1 MMMYRSTGTNPGGAG
16 FSSEKISRLRW
27 GIAAAGLGAALMSA
41 VAVGQTVAT
50 APAPELQE
58 IIVTGSLIKRTDTET
73 PSPVQVLTGV
83 EIQQMGYTNL
93 SQVLANLSANGQGTL
108 SQSFGQAFAS
118 GASGVALRGL
128 TVGDT
133 LVLIDGKRM
142 VDYPIS
148 DDNQRSFV
156 DVSAIP
162 FNAIERVEVL
172 KDGASAIY
180 GADAIAG
187 VVNIIL
193 KKNYTGTEIT
203 AEAGTSQKH
212 DGTTE
217 HLAGI
222 SGIGDLANDGYNA
235 YVAIDFHH
243 QDQILA
249 ADRQGG
255 FTMLDWSGLPGGL
268 NTTPGSFGNPD
279 VPYPVSTTGYLI
291 NPGAQNTNGTF
302 ANGLPGQAFLPGC
315 TAQAQM
321 LDQCETQYRGLQI
334 QPSTGQ
340 TNVLAKFTKALAGD
354 WTTSVSASVFDS
366 KAEQV
371 GPAFPTTGYA
381 GGGIVNLA
389 VAPGVNPAF
398 VAYPI
403 ITVPANYP
411 GNPYGAAAPLVYSF
425 REVGLPTTLTDTDTY
440 RLVADIKGTAAGWDI
455 DGSLGAMYARMDL
468 KELNELDPALIQPA
482 LNSGYVV
489 GPGASPAA
497 ASLLAPE
504 AISHPTSSLD
514 IADLHASRP
523 LFNMWGGP
531 LSMAIGAQFFH
542 KVENDLPPETIS
554 TGVQEGN
561 AAFALG
567 SQNDAAA
574 FMEFN
579 GNVVKQLELD
589 GAVRYDNYNNGV
601 GGATTPKISVKY
613 KPIDQFVLRGTWGKG
628 FRAPSPA
635 ESQQSGNFFGA
646 GTTNDPILCPNPGNP
661 NARGNFPGQC
671 NFGLTGLQQPGTT
684 LKPVKSTNSTVG
696 FIFEPSSMFNVSAD
710 YYKIKLTNDII
721 SELQV
726 GGIGAY
732 TSLVRG
738 PSATLP
744 FCSPTNPTPT
754 CTPAQLTNT
763 VTPVGLVAFGTFP
776 YINAGETQ
784 TEGIDVDFQSHFDLD
799 NFGKLTAELN
809 YTHVI
814 EYNQVVDGVTYSLAG
829 THGPSSISGD
839 TGNPKD
845 RAVFTLSWDK
855 GPMTVSATLNYT
867 SHFSITDP
875 SSAVNT
881 CEQGLLYGATSAYG
895 PRFSFGPNATI
906 PGYLCTV
913 HTFVDTNLYARYAL
927 SDHLA
932 LHGSITNVFNRQPP
946 VDAQTYAGGGQL
958 AYDGSLNQDGAVG
971 RFFLVGAT
979 YKF

>member
-1 MMMYRSTGTNPGGAG
+1 MMMYRSTGRNPGGPG
-16 FSSEKISRLRW
+16 FSSEKTSRLRW
-27 GIAAAGLGAALMSA
+27 GIAAAGLGTALMSA
-41 VAVGQTVAT
+41 VAMGQTAAT
-50 APAPELQE
+50 AAAPELQE
-58 IIVTGSLIKRTDTET
+58 IIVTGSLIKRTDIET
-73 PSPVQVLTGV
+73 PSPVQILTGDQ
-83 EIQQMGYTNL
+83 IQQMGYTNL
-93 SQVLANLSANGQGTL
+93 SQVLSNLSANGQGTL

-162 FNAIERVEVL
+162 FNAIETVEVL

-193 KKNYTGTEIT
+193 KKNYTGTEVT

-222 SGIGDLANDGYNA
+222 TGFGDLASDGYNA
-235 YVAIDFHH
+235 YLAVDFHH

-249 ADRQGG
+249 ADRHGG
-255 FTMLDWSGLPGGL
+255 FTNLDFSSLPGGL
-268 NTTPGSFGNPD
+268 NTTPGSFGNPNI
-279 VPYPVSTTGYLI
+279 PYPATTTGYLI
-291 NPGAQNTNGTF
+291 NPANPGF
-302 ANGLPGQAFLPGC
+302 ANATFLPGC
-315 TAQAQM
+315 TANQQM
-321 LDQCETQYRGLQI
+321 LNQCTTAYHQLQI

-354 WTTSVSASVFDS
+354 WTTSVSASLFNS

-371 GPAFPTTGYA
+371 CCSFAGTGYA
-381 GGGIVNLA
+381 SGGIVNLA

-403 ITVPANYP
+403 LTVPAGYP
-411 GNPYGAAAPLVYSF
+411 GNTTGAAAPLVYNF
-425 REVGLPTTLTDTDTY
+425 HEIGLPTTLTDTNTY
-440 RLVADIKGTAAGWDI
+440 RLVADIKGTALGWDI
-455 DGSLGAMYARMDL
+455 DGSLGGMYSRMDL
-468 KELNELDPALIQPA
+468 KELSLLEPGLVQSA
-482 LNSGYVV
+482 LNNGYVI
-489 GPGASPAA
+489 GSGASSAA
-497 ASLLAPE
+497 GSLLAPE
-504 AISHPTSSLD
+504 AISHPTSTLY
-514 IADLHASRP
+514 IADLHGSKA
-523 LFNMWGGP
+523 LFNLPGGP
-531 LSMAIGAQFFH
+531 FSLALGAQFFH
-542 KVENDLPPETIS
+542 KVENDLPPPTVS

-561 AAFALG
+561 SAFALG

-574 FMEFN
+574 FLEFN
-579 GNVVKQLELD
+579 AQPVKMLELD

-601 GGATTPKISVKY
+601 GGATTPKISAKF
-613 KPIDQFVLRGTWGKG
+613 KPIEQFVLRGTWGKG

-646 GTTNDPILCPNPGNP
+646 GTTNDPVLCPNPGTP
-661 NARGNFPGQC
+661 NAKGNFPSQC
-671 NFGLTGLQQPGTT
+671 NFGLTGLQQPGKT
-684 LKPVKSTNSTVG
+684 LAPVKSTNSTIGV
-696 FIFEPSSMFNVSAD
+696 IFEPSKNFNVSAD
-710 YYKIKLTNDII
+710 YYHIKVTGDII

-738 PSATLP
+738 PAATLP
-744 FCSPTNPTPT
+744 FCTANNV
-754 CTPAQLTNT
+754 CTSSV
-763 VTPVGLVAFGTFP
+763 VTPVGLAAFGTFP

-784 TEGIDVDFQSHFDLD
+784 TEGIDVDFQSHFDLGD
-799 NFGKLTAELN
+799 FGRLTAELN

-814 EYNQVVDGVTYSLAG
+814 EYNQVVDGVTYHLSG
-829 THGPSSISGD
+829 THGPSAISGD

-845 RAVFTLSWDK
+845 RAVFTLSWDR
-855 GPMTVSATLNYT
+855 GPMLVSATVNYT

-875 SSAVNT
+875 SSGVNT
-881 CEQGLLYGATSAYG
+881 CEQGLLYGGTSAYG
-895 PRFSFGPNATI
+895 AHFTPNANV

-913 HTFVDTNLYARYAL
+913 HTFTDVNLYGRYAVN
-927 SDHLA
+927 DHLA
-932 LHGSITNVFNRQPP
+932 VHGSINNVFNREPP
-946 VDAQTYAGGGQL
+946 IDAQTYGGGGQL

>member
-1 MMMYRSTGTNPGGAG
+1 MQRSSERNCSGAG
-16 FSSEKISRLRW
+16 VSWGRSSRLRW
-27 GIAAAGLGAALMSA
+27 RIAAAGLGAALMSA
-41 VAVGQTVAT
+41 VAMGQTAAT

-58 IIVTGSLIKRTDTET
+58 IIVTGSLIKRTDIET
-73 PSPVQVLTGV
+73 PSPVQILSGDQ
-83 EIQQMGYTNL
+83 IQQMGYTNI

-133 LVLIDGKRM
+133 LVLVDGKRM

-222 SGIGDLANDGYNA
+222 TGIGDLASDGYNA
-235 YVAIDFHH
+235 YLAIDFHH

-249 ADRQGG
+249 ADRHGG
-255 FTMLDWSGLPGGL
+255 FTNLNFSSLPGGL
-268 NTTPGSFGNPD
+268 NTTPGSFGNPNI
-279 VPYPVSTTGYLI
+279 PYPVSTTGYLI
-291 NPGAQNTNGTF
+291 NPNGTD
-302 ANGLPGQAFLPGC
+302 QTFLPGC
-315 TAQAQM
+315 TASQQM
-321 LDQCETQYRGLQI
+321 LNQCTTAYHQLQI

-354 WTTSVSASVFDS
+354 WTTSVSASLFNS

-371 GPAFPTTGYA
+371 CCSFQGTGFA
-381 GGGIVNLA
+381 SGGIVNLA
-389 VAPGVNPAF
+389 VAPGVNPAA

-403 ITVPANYP
+403 ITVPGTYP
-411 GNPYGAAAPLVYSF
+411 GNPYGAAAPLVYNF
-425 REVGLPTTLTDTDTY
+425 HEIGLPTTLTDTNTY

-455 DGSLGAMYARMDL
+455 DGSLGGMYSRMEL
-468 KELNELDPALIQPA
+468 KELSLLEPGLVQPA
-482 LNSGYVV
+482 LNNGYVI
-489 GPGASPAA
+489 GSGASAA
-497 ASLLAPE
+497 AGSLLAPE
-504 AISHPTSSLD
+504 AIAHPTSTLY
-514 IADLHASRP
+514 IADLHGSRP
-523 LFNMWGGP
+523 LFNLPGGP
-531 LSMAIGAQFFH
+531 LSLAIGAQFFH
-542 KVENDLPPETIS
+542 KVENDLPPPTVS

-574 FMEFN
+574 FLEFN
-579 GNVVKQLELD
+579 AQVVKQLEVD

-601 GGATTPKISVKY
+601 GGATTPKVSVKY
-613 KPIDQFVLRGTWGKG
+613 KPIEQFVLRGTWGKG

-635 ESQQSGNFFGA
+635 ENQQSGNFFGA
-646 GTTNDPILCPNPGNP
+646 GSTNDPVLCPNPGTP
-661 NARGNFPGQC
+661 NAKGNFPSQC
-671 NFGLTGLQQPGTT
+671 NFGLFGLQQPGKT
-684 LKPVKSTNSTVG
+684 LAPVKSTNSTVG
-696 FIFEPSSMFNVSAD
+696 FIFEPSKMFNVSAD
-710 YYKIKLTNDII
+710 YYHIKVTGDII

-738 PSATLP
+738 PAATLP
-744 FCSPTNPTPT
+744 FCTANNV
-754 CTPAQLTNT
+754 CTSSV
-763 VTPVGLVAFGTFP
+763 VTPVGLAAFGTFP

-784 TEGIDVDFQSHFDLD
+784 TEGIDVDFQSHFDLGD
-799 NFGKLTAELN
+799 FGRLTAELN

-814 EYNQVVDGVTYSLAG
+814 EYNQVVNGVTYHLSG
-829 THGPSSISGD
+829 THGPSAISGD

-855 GPMTVSATLNYT
+855 GPMLVSATVNYT

-881 CEQGLLYGATSAYG
+881 CDQGLLYGGTSAYG
-895 PRFSFGPNATI
+895 GHFTPNANV

-913 HTFVDTNLYARYAL
+913 HTFTVVNLYGRYAVN
-927 SDHLA
+927 DHLSV
-932 LHGSITNVFNRQPP
+932 HGSINNVFNREPP
-946 VDAQTYAGGGQL
+946 IDAQTYGGGGQL

-971 RFFLVGAT
+971 RFFLAGAT

>member
-1 MMMYRSTGTNPGGAG
+1 MMMYRSTGRNPGGPG
-16 FSSEKISRLRW
+16 FSSEKTSSQRW

-41 VAVGQTVAT
+41 VAMGQTAAT

-58 IIVTGSLIKRTDTET
+58 IIVTGSLIKRTDIET
-73 PSPVQVLTGV
+73 PSPVQVLTGDQ
-83 EIQQMGYTNL
+83 IQQMGYTNV

-108 SQSFGQAFAS
+108 SQSFGQAFAA

-128 TVGDT
+128 TVGGT

-193 KKNYTGTEIT
+193 KKSYTGTELL
-203 AEAGTSQKH
+203 AEGGTSQKH

-222 SGIGDLANDGYNA
+222 SGIGDLASDGYNA
-235 YVAIDFHH
+235 YLAIDFHH

-249 ADRQGG
+249 DNRHGG
-255 FTMLDWSGLPGGL
+255 FTMQDWSAIPGGL
-268 NTTPGSFGNPD
+268 NTTPGSFGNPNI
-279 VPYPVSTTGYLI
+279 PYPVSTTGYLI
-291 NPGAQNTNGTF
+291 NPNNSAQ
-302 ANGLPGQAFLPGC
+302 QAFLPGC
-315 TAQAQM
+315 SAQQQQ
-321 LDQCETQYRGLQI
+321 LNQCTNQYNQLQI

-354 WTTSVSASVFDS
+354 WTTSVAASIFDS

-371 GPAFPTTGYA
+371 CCAFPGTGYA
-381 GGGIVNLA
+381 NGGIVNLA
-389 VAPGVNPAF
+389 VAPGVNPAA
-398 VAYPI
+398 VAFPI

-411 GNPYGAAAPLVYSF
+411 GNPYGAPAPLVYNF
-425 REVGLPTTLTDTDTY
+425 REIGLPTTLTDTNTY
-440 RLVADIKGTAAGWDI
+440 RLVADIKGSALGWDI
-455 DGSLGAMYARMDL
+455 DGSLGGMYSRMDL
-468 KELNELDPALIQPA
+468 KELSELEPGLVQPA
-482 LNSGYVV
+482 LNNGYVI
-489 GPGASPAA
+489 GQAASFGA

-504 AISHPTSSLD
+504 AISHPTSTLY
-514 IADLHASRP
+514 IADLHGSKA
-523 LFNMWGGP
+523 LFNLPGGP
-531 LSMAIGAQFFH
+531 FSIALGAQFFH

-574 FMEFN
+574 FLEFN
-579 GNVVKQLELD
+579 AQPVKQLEVD

-601 GGATTPKISVKY
+601 GGATTPKVSVKY

-646 GTTNDPILCPNPGNP
+646 GSTNDPVLCPNPGNP
-661 NARGNFPGQC
+661 KAAGNFPSQC
-671 NFGLTGLQQPGTT
+671 NIPLTGLQQPGTT
-684 LKPVKSTNSTVG
+684 LKPVKSTNSTIG
-696 FIFEPSSMFNVSAD
+696 FIIEPSSMFNVSAD

-721 SELQV
+721 SQLQV

-738 PSATLP
+738 PTSTLP
-744 FCSPTNPTPT
+744 FCTANNVCTTNE
-754 CTPAQLTNT
+754 
-763 VTPVGLVAFGTFP
+763 VTPVGLTAFGTFP

-784 TEGIDVDFQSHFDLD
+784 TEGIDVDFQMHFDLD

-845 RAVFTLSWDK
+845 RAVFTLSWNR
-855 GPMTVSATLNYT
+855 GPVLVSATVNYT

-881 CEQGLLYGATSAYG
+881 CEQGLLYGGTTAYG
-895 PRFSFGPNATI
+895 AHFSFGPNATI

-913 HTFVDTNLYARYAL
+913 HTYVDTNLYAQYAVN
-927 SDHLA
+927 DHLA
-932 LHGSITNVFNRQPP
+932 LHGSINNVFNREPP
-946 VDAQTYAGGGQL
+946 IDAQTYGGGGQL
-958 AYDGSLNQDGAVG
+958 AYDGSLEQDGAVG

>member
-1 MMMYRSTGTNPGGAG
+1 
-16 FSSEKISRLRW
+16 
-27 GIAAAGLGAALMSA
+27 LGAALMSA
-41 VAVGQTVAT
+41 VAMGQTAAT

-58 IIVTGSLIKRTDTET
+58 IIVTGSLIKRTDIET
-73 PSPVQVLTGV
+73 PSPVQILSGDQ
-83 EIQQMGYTNL
+83 IQQMGYTNI

-133 LVLIDGKRM
+133 LVLVDGKRM

-222 SGIGDLANDGYNA
+222 TGIGDLASDGYNA
-235 YVAIDFHH
+235 YLAIDFHH

-249 ADRQGG
+249 ADRHGG
-255 FTMLDWSGLPGGL
+255 FTNLNFSSLPGGL
-268 NTTPGSFGNPD
+268 NTTPGSFGNPNI
-279 VPYPVSTTGYLI
+279 PYPVSTTGYLI
-291 NPGAQNTNGTF
+291 NPNGTD
-302 ANGLPGQAFLPGC
+302 QAFLPGC
-315 TAQAQM
+315 TASQQM
-321 LDQCETQYRGLQI
+321 LNQCTTAYHQLQI

-354 WTTSVSASVFDS
+354 WTTSVSASLFNS

-371 GPAFPTTGYA
+371 CCSFQGTGFA
-381 GGGIVNLA
+381 SGGIVNLA
-389 VAPGVNPAF
+389 VAPGVNPAA

-403 ITVPANYP
+403 ITVPGTYP
-411 GNPYGAAAPLVYSF
+411 GNPYGAAAPLVYNF
-425 REVGLPTTLTDTDTY
+425 HEIGLPTTLTDTNTY

-455 DGSLGAMYARMDL
+455 DGSLGGMYSRMEL
-468 KELNELDPALIQPA
+468 KELSLLEPGLVQPA
-482 LNSGYVV
+482 LNNGYVI
-489 GPGASPAA
+489 GSGASAA
-497 ASLLAPE
+497 AGSLLAPE
-504 AISHPTSSLD
+504 AIAHPTSTLY
-514 IADLHASRP
+514 IADLHGSRP
-523 LFNMWGGP
+523 LFNLPGGP
-531 LSMAIGAQFFH
+531 LSLAIGAQFFH
-542 KVENDLPPETIS
+542 KVENDLPPPTVS

-574 FMEFN
+574 FLEFN
-579 GNVVKQLELD
+579 AQVVKQLEVD

-601 GGATTPKISVKY
+601 GGATTPKVSVKY
-613 KPIDQFVLRGTWGKG
+613 KPIEQFVLRGTWGKG

-635 ESQQSGNFFGA
+635 ENQQSGNFFGA
-646 GTTNDPILCPNPGNP
+646 GSTNDPVLCPNPGTP
-661 NARGNFPGQC
+661 NAKGNFPSQC
-671 NFGLTGLQQPGTT
+671 NFGLFGLQQPGKT
-684 LKPVKSTNSTVG
+684 LAPVKSTNSTVG
-696 FIFEPSSMFNVSAD
+696 FIFEPSKMFNVSAD
-710 YYKIKLTNDII
+710 YYHIKVTGDII

-738 PSATLP
+738 PAATLP
-744 FCSPTNPTPT
+744 FCTANNV
-754 CTPAQLTNT
+754 CTSSV
-763 VTPVGLVAFGTFP
+763 VTPVGLAAFGTFP

-784 TEGIDVDFQSHFDLD
+784 TEGIDVDFQSHFDLGD
-799 NFGKLTAELN
+799 FGRLTAELN

-814 EYNQVVDGVTYSLAG
+814 EYNQVVNGVTYHLSG
-829 THGPSSISGD
+829 THGPSAISGD

-855 GPMTVSATLNYT
+855 GPMLVSATVNYT

-881 CEQGLLYGATSAYG
+881 CDQGLLYGGTSAYG
-895 PRFSFGPNATI
+895 GHFTPNANV

-913 HTFVDTNLYARYAL
+913 HTFTVVNLYGRYAVN
-927 SDHLA
+927 DHLSV
-932 LHGSITNVFNRQPP
+932 HGSINNVFNREPP
-946 VDAQTYAGGGQL
+946 IDAQTYGGGGQL

-971 RFFLVGAT
+971 RFFLAGAT

>member
-1 MMMYRSTGTNPGGAG
+1 
-16 FSSEKISRLRW
+16 
-27 GIAAAGLGAALMSA
+27 
-41 VAVGQTVAT
+41 
-50 APAPELQE
+50 
-58 IIVTGSLIKRTDTET
+58 
-73 PSPVQVLTGV
+73 
-83 EIQQMGYTNL
+83 
-93 SQVLANLSANGQGTL
+93 
-108 SQSFGQAFAS
+108 
-118 GASGVALRGL
+118 
-128 TVGDT
+128 
-133 LVLIDGKRM
+133 M

-222 SGIGDLANDGYNA
+222 TGIGDLASDGYNA
-235 YVAIDFHH
+235 YLAIDFHH

-249 ADRQGG
+249 ADRHGG
-255 FTMLDWSGLPGGL
+255 FTNLNFSSLPGGL
-268 NTTPGSFGNPD
+268 NTTPGSFGNPNI
-279 VPYPVSTTGYLI
+279 PYPVSTTGYLI
-291 NPGAQNTNGTF
+291 NPNGTD
-302 ANGLPGQAFLPGC
+302 QTFLPGC
-315 TAQAQM
+315 TASQQM
-321 LDQCETQYRGLQI
+321 LNQCTTAYHQLQI

-354 WTTSVSASVFDS
+354 WTTSVSASLFNS

-371 GPAFPTTGYA
+371 CCSFQGTGFA
-381 GGGIVNLA
+381 SGGIVNLA
-389 VAPGVNPAF
+389 VAPGVNPAA

-403 ITVPANYP
+403 ITVPGTYP
-411 GNPYGAAAPLVYSF
+411 GNPYGAAAPLVYNF
-425 REVGLPTTLTDTDTY
+425 HEIGLPTTLTDTNTY

-455 DGSLGAMYARMDL
+455 DGSLGGMYSRMEL
-468 KELNELDPALIQPA
+468 KELSLLEPGLVQPA
-482 LNSGYVV
+482 LNNGYVI
-489 GPGASPAA
+489 GSGASAA
-497 ASLLAPE
+497 AGSLLAPE
-504 AISHPTSSLD
+504 AIAHPTSTLY
-514 IADLHASRP
+514 IADLHGSRP
-523 LFNMWGGP
+523 LFNLPGGP
-531 LSMAIGAQFFH
+531 LSLAIGAQFFH
-542 KVENDLPPETIS
+542 KVENDLPPPTVS

-574 FMEFN
+574 FLEFN
-579 GNVVKQLELD
+579 AQVVKQLEVD

-601 GGATTPKISVKY
+601 GGATTPKVSVKY
-613 KPIDQFVLRGTWGKG
+613 KPIEQFVLRGTWGKG

-635 ESQQSGNFFGA
+635 ENQQSGNFFGA
-646 GTTNDPILCPNPGNP
+646 GSTNDPVLCPNPGTP
-661 NARGNFPGQC
+661 NAKGNFPSQC
-671 NFGLTGLQQPGTT
+671 NFGLFGLQQPGKT
-684 LKPVKSTNSTVG
+684 LAPVKSTNSTVG
-696 FIFEPSSMFNVSAD
+696 FIFEPSKMFNVSAD
-710 YYKIKLTNDII
+710 YYHIKVTGDII

-738 PSATLP
+738 PAATLP
-744 FCSPTNPTPT
+744 FCTANNV
-754 CTPAQLTNT
+754 CTSSV
-763 VTPVGLVAFGTFP
+763 VTPVGLAAFGTFP

-784 TEGIDVDFQSHFDLD
+784 TEGIDVDFQSHFDLGD
-799 NFGKLTAELN
+799 FGRLTAELN

-814 EYNQVVDGVTYSLAG
+814 EYNQVVNGVTYHLSG
-829 THGPSSISGD
+829 THGPSAISGD

-855 GPMTVSATLNYT
+855 GPMLVSATVNYT

-881 CEQGLLYGATSAYG
+881 CDQGLLYGGTSAYG
-895 PRFSFGPNATI
+895 GHFTPNANV

-913 HTFVDTNLYARYAL
+913 HTFTVVNLYGRYAVN
-927 SDHLA
+927 DHLSV
-932 LHGSITNVFNRQPP
+932 HGSINNVFNREPP
-946 VDAQTYAGGGQL
+946 IDAQTYGGGGQL

-971 RFFLVGAT
+971 RFFLAGAT

>member
-1 MMMYRSTGTNPGGAG
+1 MMMYRSTGMNPCGLGLP
-16 FSSEKISRLRW
+16 SEKTSRLRW
-27 GIAAAGLGAALMSA
+27 GIAAAGLGAALMNSIA
-41 VAVGQTVAT
+41 MGRTVAA
-50 APAPELQE
+50 APPPELQK

-73 PSPVQVLTGV
+73 PSPVQVLTGDQ
-83 EIQQMGYTNL
+83 IQQMGYTNL
-93 SQVLANLSANGQGTL
+93 SQVLGNLSANGQGTL
-108 SQSFGQAFAS
+108 SQSFGQAFAA

-128 TVGDT
+128 TVGGT

-193 KKNYTGTEIT
+193 KKNYNGTEIT
-203 AEAGTSQKH
+203 AESGTSQKH

-222 SGIGDLANDGYNA
+222 TGIGDLASDGYNA

-249 ADRQGG
+249 ANRSGG
-255 FTMLDWSGLPGGL
+255 FTNLNYSALPGGL

-440 RLVADIKGTAAGWDI
+440 RLVDDIKGTAAGWDI
-455 DGSLGAMYARMDL
+455 DGSLGGMYSRMDL
-468 KELNELDPALIQPA
+468 KEVAGADPALW
-482 LNSGYVV
+482 
-489 GPGASPAA
+489 
-497 ASLLAPE
+497 
-504 AISHPTSSLD
+504 T
-514 IADLHASRP
+514 R
-523 LFNMWGGP
+523 GG
-531 LSMAIGAQFFH
+531 M
-542 KVENDLPPETIS
+542 
-554 TGVQEGN
+554 
-561 AAFALG
+561 
-567 SQNDAAA
+567 
-574 FMEFN
+574 
-579 GNVVKQLELD
+579 
-589 GAVRYDNYNNGV
+589 
-601 GGATTPKISVKY
+601 
-613 KPIDQFVLRGTWGKG
+613 
-628 FRAPSPA
+628 
-635 ESQQSGNFFGA
+635 
-646 GTTNDPILCPNPGNP
+646 
-661 NARGNFPGQC
+661 
-671 NFGLTGLQQPGTT
+671 
-684 LKPVKSTNSTVG
+684 
-696 FIFEPSSMFNVSAD
+696 
-710 YYKIKLTNDII
+710 
-721 SELQV
+721 
-726 GGIGAY
+726 
-732 TSLVRG
+732 
-738 PSATLP
+738 
-744 FCSPTNPTPT
+744 
-754 CTPAQLTNT
+754 
-763 VTPVGLVAFGTFP
+763 
-776 YINAGETQ
+776 
-784 TEGIDVDFQSHFDLD
+784 
-799 NFGKLTAELN
+799 
-809 YTHVI
+809 
-814 EYNQVVDGVTYSLAG
+814 
-829 THGPSSISGD
+829 
-839 TGNPKD
+839 
-845 RAVFTLSWDK
+845 
-855 GPMTVSATLNYT
+855 
-867 SHFSITDP
+867 
-875 SSAVNT
+875 
-881 CEQGLLYGATSAYG
+881 
-895 PRFSFGPNATI
+895 
-906 PGYLCTV
+906 
-913 HTFVDTNLYARYAL
+913 
-927 SDHLA
+927 
-932 LHGSITNVFNRQPP
+932 
-946 VDAQTYAGGGQL
+946 
-958 AYDGSLNQDGAVG
+958 
-971 RFFLVGAT
+971 
-979 YKF
+979 

>member
-1 MMMYRSTGTNPGGAG
+1 MQR
-16 FSSEKISRLRW
+16 SSERNCSRWRI
-27 GIAAAGLGAALMSA
+27 GAAGLGAALMSA
-41 VAVGQTVAT
+41 VAMGQTAAT

-58 IIVTGSLIKRTDTET
+58 IIVTGSLIKRTDIET
-73 PSPVQVLTGV
+73 PSPVQILSGDQ
-83 EIQQMGYTNL
+83 IQQMGYTNI

-133 LVLIDGKRM
+133 LVLVDGKRM

-222 SGIGDLANDGYNA
+222 TGIGDLASDGYNA
-235 YVAIDFHH
+235 YLAIDFHH

-249 ADRQGG
+249 ADRHGG
-255 FTMLDWSGLPGGL
+255 FTNLNFSSLPGGL
-268 NTTPGSFGNPD
+268 NTTPGSFGNPNI
-279 VPYPVSTTGYLI
+279 PYPVSTTGYLI
-291 NPGAQNTNGTF
+291 NPNGTD
-302 ANGLPGQAFLPGC
+302 QTFLPGC
-315 TAQAQM
+315 TASQQM
-321 LDQCETQYRGLQI
+321 LNQCTTAYHQLQI

-354 WTTSVSASVFDS
+354 WTTSVSASLFNS

-371 GPAFPTTGYA
+371 CCSFQGTGFA
-381 GGGIVNLA
+381 SGGIVNLA
-389 VAPGVNPAF
+389 VAPGVNPAA

-403 ITVPANYP
+403 ITVPGTYP
-411 GNPYGAAAPLVYSF
+411 GNPYGAAAPLVYNF
-425 REVGLPTTLTDTDTY
+425 HEIGLPTTLTDTNTY

-455 DGSLGAMYARMDL
+455 DGSLGGMYSRMEL
-468 KELNELDPALIQPA
+468 KELSLLEPGLVQPA
-482 LNSGYVV
+482 LNNGYVI
-489 GPGASPAA
+489 GSGASAA
-497 ASLLAPE
+497 AGSLLAPE
-504 AISHPTSSLD
+504 AIAHPTSTLY
-514 IADLHASRP
+514 IADLHGSRP
-523 LFNMWGGP
+523 LFNLPGGP
-531 LSMAIGAQFFH
+531 LSLALGAQFFH
-542 KVENDLPPETIS
+542 KVENDLPPPTVS

-574 FMEFN
+574 FLEFN
-579 GNVVKQLELD
+579 AQVVKQLEVD

-601 GGATTPKISVKY
+601 GGATTPKVSVKY
-613 KPIDQFVLRGTWGKG
+613 KPIEQFVLRGTWGKG

-635 ESQQSGNFFGA
+635 ENQQSGNFFGA
-646 GTTNDPILCPNPGNP
+646 GSTNDPVLCPNPGTP
-661 NARGNFPGQC
+661 NAKGNFPSQC
-671 NFGLTGLQQPGTT
+671 NFGLFGLQQPGKT
-684 LKPVKSTNSTVG
+684 LAPVKSTNSTVG
-696 FIFEPSSMFNVSAD
+696 FIFEPSKMFNVSAD
-710 YYKIKLTNDII
+710 YYHIKVTGDII

-738 PSATLP
+738 PAATLP
-744 FCSPTNPTPT
+744 FCTANNV
-754 CTPAQLTNT
+754 CTSSV
-763 VTPVGLVAFGTFP
+763 VTPVGLAAFGTFP

-784 TEGIDVDFQSHFDLD
+784 TEGIDVDFQSHFDLGD
-799 NFGKLTAELN
+799 FGRLTAELN

-814 EYNQVVDGVTYSLAG
+814 EYNQVVNGVTYHLSG
-829 THGPSSISGD
+829 THGPSAISGD

-855 GPMTVSATLNYT
+855 GPMLVSATVNYT

-881 CEQGLLYGATSAYG
+881 CDQGLLYGGTSAYG
-895 PRFSFGPNATI
+895 GHFTPNANV

-913 HTFVDTNLYARYAL
+913 HTFTVVNLYGRYAVN
-927 SDHLA
+927 DHLSV
-932 LHGSITNVFNRQPP
+932 HGSINNVFNREPP
-946 VDAQTYAGGGQL
+946 IDAQTYGGGGQL

-971 RFFLVGAT
+971 RFFLAGAT

>member
-1 MMMYRSTGTNPGGAG
+1 MMYRLTGTNPGGAG
-16 FSSEKISRLRW
+16 FSSERTSRLRW
-27 GIAAAGLGAALMSA
+27 GIAAAGLGAALISA
-41 VAVGQTVAT
+41 VAMGQTVAT

-58 IIVTGSLIKRTDTET
+58 VIVTGSLIKRTDLET
-73 PSPVQVLTGV
+73 PSPVQVLTGA
-83 EIQQMGYTNL
+83 EIQQMGYTNV

-108 SQSFGQAFAS
+108 SQSFGQAFAA

-128 TVGDT
+128 TVGGT

-193 KKNYTGTEIT
+193 KKNYTGTEVT

-222 SGIGDLANDGYNA
+222 SGIGDLANDGYNV

-255 FTMLDWSGLPGGL
+255 FTMQDWSGIPGGL
-268 NTTPGSFGNPD
+268 NTTPGSFGNPNF
-279 VPYPVSTTGYLI
+279 PYPVSTTGYLI
-291 NPGAQNTNGTF
+291 NPSAQNANGTF

-315 TAQAQM
+315 TAAAQM
-321 LDQCETQYRGLQI
+321 LNQCTTQYRQLQI

-354 WTTSVSASVFDS
+354 WTTSVSASIFDS

-371 GPAFPTTGYA
+371 CCAFPGTGYA
-381 GGGIVNLA
+381 TGGISNLA
-389 VAPGVNPAF
+389 VAPGVNPAA
-398 VAYPI
+398 VSYPI

-411 GNPYGAAAPLVYSF
+411 GNPYGAAAPLVYNF
-425 REVGLPTTLTDTDTY
+425 REIGLPTTLTDTDTY

-455 DGSLGAMYARMDL
+455 DGSLGAMYSRMDL
-468 KELNELDPALIQPA
+468 KELSELEPGLVQPA
-482 LNSGYVV
+482 LNAGYVI
-489 GPGASPAA
+489 GPNASPALA
-497 ASLLAPE
+497 NMLAPE

-514 IADLHASRP
+514 IADIHGSRP
-523 LFNMWGGP
+523 LFNLPGGP
-531 LSMAIGAQFFH
+531 LSIALGAQFFH
-542 KVENDLPPETIS
+542 KVENDLPPESIS

-574 FMEFN
+574 FAEFN
-579 GNVVKQLELD
+579 AQVVKQLEVD

-601 GGATTPKISVKY
+601 GGATTPKVSVKY
-613 KPIDQFVLRGTWGKG
+613 KPIEQFVLRGTWGKG

-646 GTTNDPILCPNPGNP
+646 GTTNDPILCPNPGN
-661 NARGNFPGQC
+661 AKAAGNFPSQC
-671 NFGLTGLQQPGTT
+671 NIGLTGLQQPGTT

-696 FIFEPSSMFNVSAD
+696 FIFEPSSMINVSAD

-738 PSATLP
+738 PAATLP
-744 FCSPTNPTPT
+744 FCTANNVCTTNE
-754 CTPAQLTNT
+754 
-763 VTPVGLVAFGTFP
+763 VTPVGLTEFGTFP

-784 TEGIDVDFQSHFDLD
+784 TEGIDVDFQMHFDLD
-799 NFGKLTAELN
+799 DFGKLTAELN

-845 RAVFTLSWDK
+845 RAVFTLSWDR
-855 GPMTVSATLNYT
+855 GPILVSATVNYT

-881 CEQGLLYGATSAYG
+881 CEQGLTYGATTAYG
-895 PRFSFGPNATI
+895 PHFSFGPNTPI

-913 HTFVDTNLYARYAL
+913 HTFVDTNLYARYAVN
-927 SDHLA
+927 DHLA
-932 LHGSITNVFNRQPP
+932 LHGSINNVFNRQPP
-946 VDAQTYAGGGQL
+946 IDAQTYGGGGQL
-958 AYDGSLNQDGAVG
+958 AYDGSLDQDGAVG

>member
-1 MMMYRSTGTNPGGAG
+1 MMIYKSTGRNPGDTG
-16 FSSEKISRLRW
+16 FSSEKSSRPRW
-27 GIAAAGLGAALMSA
+27 GVAVAGLGASLMSA
-41 VAVGQTVAT
+41 IAMGQTAAT

-58 IIVTGSLIKRTDTET
+58 IIVTGSLIKRTDIET
-73 PSPVQVLTGV
+73 PSPVQILTGDQ
-83 EIQQMGYTNL
+83 IQQMGYTNI
-93 SQVLANLSANGQGTL
+93 SQVLSNLSANGQGTL

-133 LVLIDGKRM
+133 LVLVDGKRM

-162 FNAIERVEVL
+162 FNAIERIEVL
-172 KDGASAIY
+172 KDGSSAIY

-193 KKNYTGTEIT
+193 KKNYNGTEIT

-222 SGIGDLANDGYNA
+222 TGIGDLASDGYNA
-235 YVAIDFHH
+235 YVAVDFHH

-249 ADRQGG
+249 ANRHGG
-255 FTMLDWSGLPGGL
+255 FTNLDFSSLPGGL
-268 NTTPGSFGNPD
+268 NTTPGSFGNPNI
-279 VPYPVSTTGYLI
+279 PYPVSTTGYLI
-291 NPGAQNTNGTF
+291 NPSTQNPDGSF
-302 ANGLPGQAFLPGC
+302 ANGMPGQAFLPGC
-315 TAQAQM
+315 STSQQM
-321 LDQCETQYRGLQI
+321 LNQCTNSYHQLQI

-340 TNVLAKFTKALAGD
+340 TNILAKFTKALAGD
-354 WTTSVSASVFDS
+354 WTTSVSASLFNS

-371 GPAFPTTGYA
+371 CCNFQSTGFA
-381 GGGIVNLA
+381 SGGIVNLA

-403 ITVPANYP
+403 ITVPGTYP
-411 GNPYGAAAPLVYSF
+411 GNPYGAAAPLVYNF
-425 REVGLPTTLTDTDTY
+425 REIGLPTTLTDTNTY

-455 DGSLGAMYARMDL
+455 DGSLGGMYSRMEL
-468 KELNELDPALIQPA
+468 KELSLLEPGLVQPA
-482 LNSGYVV
+482 LNNGYVV
-489 GPGASPAA
+489 GPSASSAA
-497 ASLLAPE
+497 GSLLAPE
-504 AISHPTSSLD
+504 AISHPTSTLY
-514 IADLHASRP
+514 IADLHGSKP
-523 LFNMWGGP
+523 LFNLPGGP
-531 LSMAIGAQFFH
+531 LSLALGAQFFH
-542 KVENDLPPETIS
+542 KVENDLPPPTVS

-561 AAFALG
+561 SAFALG

-574 FMEFN
+574 FLEFN
-579 GNVVKQLELD
+579 AQVIKQLEID

-601 GGATTPKISVKY
+601 GGATTPKVSIKY
-613 KPIDQFVLRGTWGKG
+613 KPIEQFVLRGTWGKG

-646 GTTNDPILCPNPGNP
+646 GTTSDPLLCPNPGTP
-661 NARGNFPGQC
+661 NAKGNFPSQC
-671 NFGLTGLQQPGTT
+671 NIFLTGLQQPGKS
-684 LKPVKSTNSTVG
+684 LAPVKSTNSTVG
-696 FIFEPSSMFNVSAD
+696 FIIEPSKMFNVSAD
-710 YYKIKLTNDII
+710 YYKIRVTNDII

-738 PSATLP
+738 PAATLP
-744 FCSPTNPTPT
+744 FCSPTNQTAT
-754 CTPAQLTNT
+754 CTSAELTNV
-763 VTPVGLVAFGTFP
+763 VTPVGLTAFGTFP
-776 YINAGETQ
+776 YINAGVTQ
-784 TEGIDVDFQSHFDLD
+784 TEGIDVDFQSHFDL
-799 NFGKLTAELN
+799 GVVGRLTAELN

-814 EYNQVVDGVTYSLAG
+814 EYNQEVGGVTYHLSG
-829 THGPSSISGD
+829 THGPSAISGD

-845 RAVFTLSWDK
+845 RAVLTLSWDK
-855 GPMTVSATLNYT
+855 GPMLVSATVNYT

-875 SSAVNT
+875 SSGVNS
-881 CEQGLLYGATSAYG
+881 CEQGLLYGGTTAYG
-895 PRFSFGPNATI
+895 AHFTPNTNV

-913 HTFVDTNLYARYAL
+913 HTFTDVNLYARYAVD
-927 SDHLA
+927 DHLA
-932 LHGSITNVFNRQPP
+932 VHGSINNVFNRQPP
-946 VDAQTYAGGGQL
+946 IDAQTYGGGGQL

>member
-1 MMMYRSTGTNPGGAG
+1 
-16 FSSEKISRLRW
+16 
-27 GIAAAGLGAALMSA
+27 LGAALMSA
-41 VAVGQTVAT
+41 VAMGQTAAT

-58 IIVTGSLIKRTDTET
+58 IIVTGSLIKRTDIET
-73 PSPVQVLTGV
+73 PSPVQILSGDQ
-83 EIQQMGYTNL
+83 IQQMGYTNI

-133 LVLIDGKRM
+133 LVLVDGKRM

-222 SGIGDLANDGYNA
+222 TGIGDLASDGYNA
-235 YVAIDFHH
+235 YLAIDFHH

-249 ADRQGG
+249 ADRHGG
-255 FTMLDWSGLPGGL
+255 FTNLNFSSLPGGL
-268 NTTPGSFGNPD
+268 NTTPGSFGNPNI
-279 VPYPVSTTGYLI
+279 PYPVSTTGYLI
-291 NPGAQNTNGTF
+291 NPNGTD
-302 ANGLPGQAFLPGC
+302 QTFLPGC
-315 TAQAQM
+315 TASQQM
-321 LDQCETQYRGLQI
+321 LNQCTTAYHQLQI

-354 WTTSVSASVFDS
+354 WTTSVSASLFNS

-371 GPAFPTTGYA
+371 CCSFQGTGFA
-381 GGGIVNLA
+381 SGGIVNLA
-389 VAPGVNPAF
+389 VAPGVNPAA

-403 ITVPANYP
+403 ITVPGTYP
-411 GNPYGAAAPLVYSF
+411 GNPYGAAAPLVYNF
-425 REVGLPTTLTDTDTY
+425 HEIGLPTTLTDTNTY

-455 DGSLGAMYARMDL
+455 DGSLGGMYSRMEL
-468 KELNELDPALIQPA
+468 KELSLLEPGLVQPA
-482 LNSGYVV
+482 LNNGYVI
-489 GPGASPAA
+489 GSGASAA
-497 ASLLAPE
+497 AGSLLAPE
-504 AISHPTSSLD
+504 AIAHPTSTLY
-514 IADLHASRP
+514 IADLHGSRP
-523 LFNMWGGP
+523 LFNLPGGP
-531 LSMAIGAQFFH
+531 LSLAIGAQFFH
-542 KVENDLPPETIS
+542 KVENDLPPPTVS

-574 FMEFN
+574 FLEFN
-579 GNVVKQLELD
+579 AQVVKQLEVD

-601 GGATTPKISVKY
+601 GGATTPKVSVKY
-613 KPIDQFVLRGTWGKG
+613 KPIEQFVLRGTWGKG

-635 ESQQSGNFFGA
+635 ENQQSGNFFGA
-646 GTTNDPILCPNPGNP
+646 GSTNDPVLCPNPGTP
-661 NARGNFPGQC
+661 NAKGNFPSQC
-671 NFGLTGLQQPGTT
+671 NFGLFGLQQPGKT
-684 LKPVKSTNSTVG
+684 LAPVKSTNSTVG
-696 FIFEPSSMFNVSAD
+696 FIFEPSKMFNVSAD
-710 YYKIKLTNDII
+710 YYHIKVTGDII

-738 PSATLP
+738 PAATLP
-744 FCSPTNPTPT
+744 FCTANNV
-754 CTPAQLTNT
+754 CTSSV
-763 VTPVGLVAFGTFP
+763 VTPVGLAAFGTFP

-784 TEGIDVDFQSHFDLD
+784 TEGIDVDFQSHFDLGD
-799 NFGKLTAELN
+799 FGRLTAELN

-814 EYNQVVDGVTYSLAG
+814 EYNQVVNGVTYHLSG
-829 THGPSSISGD
+829 THGPSAISGD

-855 GPMTVSATLNYT
+855 GPMLVSATVNYT

-881 CEQGLLYGATSAYG
+881 CDQGLLYGGTSAYG
-895 PRFSFGPNATI
+895 GHFTPNANV

-913 HTFVDTNLYARYAL
+913 HTFTVVNLYGRYAVN
-927 SDHLA
+927 DHLSV
-932 LHGSITNVFNRQPP
+932 HGSINNVFNREPP
-946 VDAQTYAGGGQL
+946 IDAQTYGGGGQL

-971 RFFLVGAT
+971 RFFLAGAT

>member
-1 MMMYRSTGTNPGGAG
+1 MMYRSIGTNAGGAG
-16 FSSEKISRLRW
+16 FSSEKTSRLRW

-41 VAVGQTVAT
+41 VAMGQTVAT

-58 IIVTGSLIKRTDTET
+58 VIVTGSLIKRTDIET

-93 SQVLANLSANGQGTL
+93 SQVLSNLSANGQGTL
-108 SQSFGQAFAS
+108 SQSFGQAFAA

-128 TVGDT
+128 TVGNT

-193 KKNYTGTEIT
+193 KKNYTGTEVT

-222 SGIGDLANDGYNA
+222 SGMGDLANDGYNV

-249 ADRQGG
+249 ANRQGG
-255 FTMLDWSGLPGGL
+255 YTMQDWSGIPGGL

-291 NPGAQNTNGTF
+291 NPTMPNGITNAT
-302 ANGLPGQAFLPGC
+302 FLPGC
-315 TAQAQM
+315 SAQQQM
-321 LDQCETQYRGLQI
+321 LNQCETQYRQLQI

-354 WTTSVSASVFDS
+354 WTTSVSASIFDS

-371 GPAFPTTGYA
+371 CCAFASTGYA
-381 GGGIVNLA
+381 TGGISNLA
-389 VAPGVNPAF
+389 VAPGVNPSF

-403 ITVPANYP
+403 VTVPANYP
-411 GNPYGAAAPLVYSF
+411 GNPYGQAAPLVYNF
-425 REVGLPTTLTDTDTY
+425 REIGLPTTLTDTDTY

-455 DGSLGAMYARMDL
+455 DGSLGAMYSRMDFKVL
-468 KELNELDPALIQPA
+468 SELEPGLVQPA
-482 LNSGYVV
+482 LNAGYVI
-489 GPGASPAA
+489 GSGASPAA

-514 IADLHASRP
+514 IADIHGSRP
-523 LFNMWGGP
+523 LFNLPGGP
-531 LSMAIGAQFFH
+531 LSIALGAQFFH

-574 FMEFN
+574 FAEFN
-579 GNVVKQLELD
+579 AQVVKQLEVD

-601 GGATTPKISVKY
+601 GGATTPKVSVKY
-613 KPIDQFVLRGTWGKG
+613 KPIEQFVLRGTWGKG

-646 GTTNDPILCPNPGNP
+646 GTTNDPVLCPNPGTP

-671 NFGLTGLQQPGTT
+671 NIGLTGLQQPGTA

-738 PSATLP
+738 PAATLP

-754 CTPAQLTNT
+754 CNSAQLTNV
-763 VTPVGLVAFGTFP
+763 VTPVGLTEFGTFP

-784 TEGIDVDFQSHFDLD
+784 TEGIDVDFQSHFDLGD
-799 NFGKLTAELN
+799 FGKLTAELN

-845 RAVFTLSWDK
+845 RAVFTLSWDR
-855 GPMTVSATLNYT
+855 GPLTVSATVNYT

-881 CEQGLLYGATSAYG
+881 CEQGLLYGATTAYG

-913 HTFVDTNLYARYAL
+913 HTFVDTNLYARYAVN
-927 SDHLA
+927 DHLA
-932 LHGSITNVFNRQPP
+932 LHGSINNVFNREPP
-946 VDAQTYAGGGQL
+946 IDAQTYAGGGQL